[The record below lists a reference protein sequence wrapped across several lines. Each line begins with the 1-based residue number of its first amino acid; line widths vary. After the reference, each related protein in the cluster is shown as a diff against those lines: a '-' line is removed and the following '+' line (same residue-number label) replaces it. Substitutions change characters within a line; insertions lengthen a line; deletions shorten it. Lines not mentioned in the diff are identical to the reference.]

1 MRQKYLL
8 TAICLLLAVAA
19 RAYVTTWPLYGE
31 VFVEDIALADD
42 NSTIVNNIGD
52 CYYDYQYCPALHI
65 AALRH
70 IYPSNASGERD
81 FVLVPTYIIVDGVA
95 YHVVGVS
102 GQLLGDD
109 ANTIKNIYLHN
120 ELEFL
125 GSRAL
130 YNATAVSSIT
140 IPASVRSIA
149 YDVFNGLGTTSAIR
163 TLTFADGNEP
173 LAIEGAYSNGRM
185 IIANLPL
192 HTLHLGRTFAGN
204 SYGTTSGSTLQQ
216 TLVNLTVGG
225 EGTEVSPG
233 TFKEFPNLTNVTFNA
248 GVASI
253 GANAFEKCPKLE
265 SVTMSAVARIGDYAF
280 ASDSLITS
288 LSLGEGVRYIG
299 DYAFNDCKRVSS
311 LTLPASLDSVH
322 VRAFVGMAG
331 VQTIT
336 IADTDSP
343 LQLFGIGQSFYGSS
357 AFSHLTALETAYVGR
372 NLLPT
377 PNDTRFSTPFYNA
390 AMKHLTVGNHVTT
403 LGTDEF
409 NGCQRLEQVQL
420 GSNIASIG
428 QRAFYNNTSLLAI
441 TIPDRVTAIGAEA
454 FASDSAMTTLNLGA
468 GVKIINDYAFNK
480 CKRVSSLTLPASLDS
495 VHVRAFV
502 GMAGVQTITIADTD
516 SPLQLFG
523 IGQSFYGSSAFS
535 HLTALETAYVGRN
548 LLPTP
553 NDTRFSTPFYNA
565 AMKHLTVGNHVTTLG
580 TDEFNGCQRLEQ
592 VQLGSNIASIG
603 QRAFYNNTSLL
614 AITIPDRVTAIGAE
628 AFASDSA
635 MTTLN
640 LGAGVKIINDYAF
653 NKCKRVSS
661 LTLPASLDSVHV
673 RAFVG
678 MAGVQTIT
686 IADTDSPLQLFGVP
700 SGINAHESM
709 LSHLTALESAYM
721 GRNLQPTTYGNS
733 LSAFH
738 KAAMKRLTVGD
749 QVTAIG
755 TNEFRGCTRLEQLQL
770 GSNIA
775 SIGDYAFYDNR
786 SLSGASIPDKVTRI
800 GEYAFYGDSAMTTLS
815 LGEGVRYIG
824 DYAFNDC
831 KRVSSLTLPASL
843 DSVHVRA
850 FVGMAGVQTLTIADT
865 DSPLQLF
872 GVPSGINVHESMLS
886 HLTALE
892 SANMGRNLLPT
903 TYGNSL
909 SAFHKAH
916 MSTLTLGKL
925 VSNLNANEFKGC
937 SNLAIIN
944 SLNPTPPAC
953 ADATTFDSVDK
964 TACALHVPL
973 GCKGAYQAA
982 PVWEAFF
989 SVTDDLP
996 NDNPTVRGDING
1008 DNTVDVGDV
1017 NMIINITLGKANPV
1031 SAADINGDGTVDV
1044 TDVNMI
1050 INITLGKL

>member
-331 VQTIT
+331 VQT
-336 IADTDSP
+336 
-343 LQLFGIGQSFYGSS
+343 
-357 AFSHLTALETAYVGR
+357 
-372 NLLPT
+372 
-377 PNDTRFSTPFYNA
+377 
-390 AMKHLTVGNHVTT
+390 
-403 LGTDEF
+403 
-409 NGCQRLEQVQL
+409 
-420 GSNIASIG
+420 
-428 QRAFYNNTSLLAI
+428 
-441 TIPDRVTAIGAEA
+441 
-454 FASDSAMTTLNLGA
+454 
-468 GVKIINDYAFNK
+468 
-480 CKRVSSLTLPASLDS
+480 
-495 VHVRAFV
+495 
-502 GMAGVQTITIADTD
+502 
-516 SPLQLFG
+516 
-523 IGQSFYGSSAFS
+523 
-535 HLTALETAYVGRN
+535 
-548 LLPTP
+548 
-553 NDTRFSTPFYNA
+553 
-565 AMKHLTVGNHVTTLG
+565 
-580 TDEFNGCQRLEQ
+580 
-592 VQLGSNIASIG
+592 
-603 QRAFYNNTSLL
+603 
-614 AITIPDRVTAIGAE
+614 
-628 AFASDSA
+628 
-635 MTTLN
+635 
-640 LGAGVKIINDYAF
+640 
-653 NKCKRVSS
+653 
-661 LTLPASLDSVHV
+661 
-673 RAFVG
+673 
-678 MAGVQTIT
+678 
-686 IADTDSPLQLFGVP
+686 
-700 SGINAHESM
+700 
-709 LSHLTALESAYM
+709 
-721 GRNLQPTTYGNS
+721 
-733 LSAFH
+733 
-738 KAAMKRLTVGD
+738 
-749 QVTAIG
+749 
-755 TNEFRGCTRLEQLQL
+755 
-770 GSNIA
+770 
-775 SIGDYAFYDNR
+775 
-786 SLSGASIPDKVTRI
+786 
-800 GEYAFYGDSAMTTLS
+800 
-815 LGEGVRYIG
+815 
-824 DYAFNDC
+824 
-831 KRVSSLTLPASL
+831 
-843 DSVHVRA
+843 
-850 FVGMAGVQTLTIADT
+850 LTIADT

-944 SLNPTPPAC
+944 SLTPTPPAC

>member
-19 RAYVTTWPLYGE
+19 KAYVTTWPLYGE
-31 VFVEDIALADD
+31 VFVEDIAFADD
-42 NSTIVNNIGD
+42 NTTIVNNIGD

-109 ANTIKNIYLHN
+109 ANTIKNIYLNN

-125 GSRAL
+125 GSKAL

-163 TLTFADGNEP
+163 TLTFADSNEP
-173 LAIEGAYSNGRM
+173 LTIDGAYSNGRM
-185 IIANLPL
+185 IIANMPL

-299 DYAFNDCKRVSS
+299 DYAFNNCKRVSS

-331 VQTIT
+331 VQTLT

-343 LQLFGIGQSFYGSS
+343 LQLFGIGQYFYGSS

-441 TIPDRVTAIGAEA
+441 TIPDHVTAIGSEA

-468 GVKIINDYAFNK
+468 GVKIINDHAFNE
-480 CKRVSSLTLPASLDS
+480 CKRVASLTLPASLDS

-502 GMAGVQTITIADTD
+502 GMAGVQTITIAD
-516 SPLQLFG
+516 
-523 IGQSFYGSSAFS
+523 A
-535 HLTALETAYVGRN
+535 
-548 LLPTP
+548 
-553 NDTRFSTPFYNA
+553 
-565 AMKHLTVGNHVTTLG
+565 
-580 TDEFNGCQRLEQ
+580 
-592 VQLGSNIASIG
+592 
-603 QRAFYNNTSLL
+603 
-614 AITIPDRVTAIGAE
+614 
-628 AFASDSA
+628 
-635 MTTLN
+635 
-640 LGAGVKIINDYAF
+640 
-653 NKCKRVSS
+653 
-661 LTLPASLDSVHV
+661 
-673 RAFVG
+673 
-678 MAGVQTIT
+678 
-686 IADTDSPLQLFGVP
+686 DSPLQLFGVP

-865 DSPLQLF
+865 DSTLQLF
-872 GVPSGINVHESMLS
+872 GVPSGINAHESMLS
-886 HLTALE
+886 HLTTLE
-892 SANMGRNLLPT
+892 SAYMGRNLLPT

-916 MSTLTLGKL
+916 MSTLTLGKM

-937 SNLAIIN
+937 SNLTIIN

-953 ADATTFDSVDK
+953 ADATTFDGVDK

-973 GCKGAYQAA
+973 GCKDTYQAA

-989 SVTDDLP
+989 SVTADLP
-996 NDNPTVRGDING
+996 NDNPTTHGDVNG
-1008 DNTVDVGDV
+1008 DNIVDVSDV
-1017 NMIINITLGKANPV
+1017 NMIINIMLGKADTL

-1044 TDVNMI
+1044 SDVNQI
-1050 INITLGKL
+1050 INIMLGKQ

>member
-149 YDVFNGLGTTSAIR
+149 YDVFNDLGTTSAIR

-280 ASDSLITS
+280 ASDSLITL

-299 DYAFNDCKRVSS
+299 DYAFNSCKRVSS

-331 VQTIT
+331 VQTLT
-336 IADTDSP
+336 IADADSP

-480 CKRVSSLTLPASLDS
+480 CKRVA
-495 VHVRAFV
+495 
-502 GMAGVQTITIADTD
+502 
-516 SPLQLFG
+516 
-523 IGQSFYGSSAFS
+523 
-535 HLTALETAYVGRN
+535 
-548 LLPTP
+548 
-553 NDTRFSTPFYNA
+553 
-565 AMKHLTVGNHVTTLG
+565 
-580 TDEFNGCQRLEQ
+580 
-592 VQLGSNIASIG
+592 
-603 QRAFYNNTSLL
+603 
-614 AITIPDRVTAIGAE
+614 
-628 AFASDSA
+628 
-635 MTTLN
+635 
-640 LGAGVKIINDYAF
+640 
-653 NKCKRVSS
+653 S

-824 DYAFNDC
+824 DYAFNEC

-872 GVPSGINVHESMLS
+872 GVPSGINAHESMLS

-892 SANMGRNLLPT
+892 SAYMGRNLLPT

>member
-336 IADTDSP
+336 IAD
-343 LQLFGIGQSFYGSS
+343 
-357 AFSHLTALETAYVGR
+357 A
-372 NLLPT
+372 
-377 PNDTRFSTPFYNA
+377 
-390 AMKHLTVGNHVTT
+390 
-403 LGTDEF
+403 
-409 NGCQRLEQVQL
+409 
-420 GSNIASIG
+420 
-428 QRAFYNNTSLLAI
+428 
-441 TIPDRVTAIGAEA
+441 
-454 FASDSAMTTLNLGA
+454 
-468 GVKIINDYAFNK
+468 
-480 CKRVSSLTLPASLDS
+480 
-495 VHVRAFV
+495 
-502 GMAGVQTITIADTD
+502 D

-709 LSHLTALESAYM
+709 LSHLTALESA
-721 GRNLQPTTYGNS
+721 
-733 LSAFH
+733 
-738 KAAMKRLTVGD
+738 
-749 QVTAIG
+749 
-755 TNEFRGCTRLEQLQL
+755 
-770 GSNIA
+770 
-775 SIGDYAFYDNR
+775 
-786 SLSGASIPDKVTRI
+786 
-800 GEYAFYGDSAMTTLS
+800 
-815 LGEGVRYIG
+815 
-824 DYAFNDC
+824 
-831 KRVSSLTLPASL
+831 
-843 DSVHVRA
+843 
-850 FVGMAGVQTLTIADT
+850 
-865 DSPLQLF
+865 
-872 GVPSGINVHESMLS
+872 
-886 HLTALE
+886 
-892 SANMGRNLLPT
+892 NMGRNLLPT

-944 SLNPTPPAC
+944 SLKTRRPAPCTYPWAAREPIRQPPCGRRSSASPTTCPTTTRRFA
-953 ADATTFDSVDK
+953 ATSMATTPS
-964 TACALHVPL
+964 TWAM
-973 GCKGAYQAA
+973 
-982 PVWEAFF
+982 
-989 SVTDDLP
+989 ST
-996 NDNPTVRGDING
+996 
-1008 DNTVDVGDV
+1008 
-1017 NMIINITLGKANPV
+1017 
-1031 SAADINGDGTVDV
+1031 
-1044 TDVNMI
+1044 
-1050 INITLGKL
+1050 